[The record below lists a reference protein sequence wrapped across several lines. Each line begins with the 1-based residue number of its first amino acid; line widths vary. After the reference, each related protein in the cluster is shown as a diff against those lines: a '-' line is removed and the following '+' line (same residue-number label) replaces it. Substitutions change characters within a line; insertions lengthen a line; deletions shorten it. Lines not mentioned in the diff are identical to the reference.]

1 MIWASWRQQRL
12 QLITLLGM
20 LVVGAGVIVLLW
32 SNMVDDITS
41 SQLTACVTQ
50 SLQECSAPDGAE
62 KAFRE
67 TWGNPFIM
75 GQLAITGLPA
85 LIGVFIGA
93 PLFARE
99 LEQGTYVLAFT
110 QSVSRT
116 RWMFSKLVVALVPAL
131 IVLITLQ
138 YLVSG
143 WLAAAGTLGPRMNG
157 PFNAVNF
164 GIEHVSPVGYAL
176 FAFTLGTF
184 LGVVSRRALVAM
196 TAALGAFVVVRLA
209 LSGLVDRLV
218 PGQRREVAP
227 GTNLGVDPNT
237 SLVIDDGWL
246 DAAGQPVPQ
255 DKVLALTQACKSTPG
270 GTPNSQE
277 GFLACLPQSG
287 LAKRYAVFI
296 PESQA
301 WQVHL
306 VDVAIFGGLAVLL
319 LAGTVWALRRQ
330 S

>member
-20 LVVGAGVIVLLW
+20 LVIGAGVIVLLW

-50 SLQECSAPDGAE
+50 SLQECSAPDGAA

-67 TWGNPFIM
+67 AWGDRFDT
-75 GQLAITGLPA
+75 GRLVITGLPA

-93 PLFARE
+93 PLFAKE
-99 LEQGTYVLAFT
+99 LEQGTHVLAFT
-110 QSVSRT
+110 QSASRT
-116 RWMFSKLVVALVPAL
+116 RWMFSKLVVALLPAL

-143 WLAAAGTLGPRMNG
+143 WLAAAGTLGPLMNG
-157 PFNAVNF
+157 PFNALNF
-164 GIEHVSPVGYAL
+164 GVAHVSPVGYTL
-176 FAFTLGTF
+176 FAFMLGTF
-184 LGVVSRRALVAM
+184 LGVLTRRTLAAM
-196 TAALGAFVVVRLA
+196 TATLGAFIVVRLA

-218 PGQRREVAP
+218 TPQRLEAASGTSLEV
-227 GTNLGVDPNT
+227 DRNT
-237 SLVIDDGWL
+237 SLVITEGWL
-246 DAAGQPVPQ
+246 DTAGRPVPD
-255 DKVLALTQACKSTPG
+255 DKALALTQACKSTPG
-270 GTPNSQE
+270 GTPNTQE

-319 LAGTVWALRRQ
+319 MAGTIWALRRQ